1 MKKEIILAS
10 SSPRR
15 RELMRMAGLDF
26 TVEVPDVPEIVPP
39 SLPKEKESQF
49 LAEMK
54 ATVVSV
60 RHPKEIVIGS
70 DTTVI
75 CEGRVLGKPKSEQE
89 ARDMLHFLS
98 GRTHE
103 VYTGV
108 SIICGDEADAESF
121 TSVTSVEFYELSDAE
136 IEAYIRSGEPM
147 DKAGAY
153 GIQGPGCR
161 FVLRIEG
168 DYFTV
173 VGFPIAEVIRRLER
187 LAEEYGFSYT

>member
-15 RELMRMAGLDF
+15 RELMRMAGLPY
-26 TVEVPDVPEIVPP
+26 TVEAPDVPEIVPP

-49 LAEMK
+49 LAELK
-54 ATVVSV
+54 ATAVSI
-60 RHPKEIVIGS
+60 RHPQEVVIGS

-75 CEGRVLGKPKSEQE
+75 CEGRVLGKPKDAAE
-89 ARDMLHFLS
+89 AAEMLRFLS
-98 GRTHE
+98 GKVHT

-108 SIICGDEADAESF
+108 SIICGDDADAESF
-121 TSVTSVEFYELSDAE
+121 TSCSKVEFYELTDKE
-136 IEAYIRSGEPM
+136 IADYIATGEPM

-153 GIQGPGCR
+153 GIQGIGCR
-161 FVLRIEG
+161 LVKRIDG

-173 VGFPIAEVIRRLER
+173 MGLPIAEVVRRLER
-187 LAEEYGFSYT
+187 LAEEYGFTY